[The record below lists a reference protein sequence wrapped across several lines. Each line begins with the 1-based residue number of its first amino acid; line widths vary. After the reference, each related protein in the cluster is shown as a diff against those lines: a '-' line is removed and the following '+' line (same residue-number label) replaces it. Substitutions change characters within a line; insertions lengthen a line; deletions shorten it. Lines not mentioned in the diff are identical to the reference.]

1 MILITV
7 TTEVQSRIELLNA
20 IIYFFASAYLIY
32 ILFVKKFTLQTDKE
46 LIRALLS
53 GYLMA
58 AGIFICR
65 FLETYSKSAEI
76 DSGNVY
82 SVMLLVT
89 ILLLPVNYYCCT
101 RLKAEGCSL
110 RLYFLVLGFMV
121 LTYFLADYLY
131 LFRQLLVESHSKIF
145 MAVSI
150 ILFLA
155 FNGYFSLRYKAKIYH
170 LVRLEKEKI
179 SFFENDIFIFSISQL
194 FSLVIATILISGS
207 KFGMSNIMIS
217 VFTLINAAL
226 LIKVAVHFHYASLA
240 PDMHKQFC
248 LGDQQEVTYSQGR
261 EIPDNIKA
269 DELYKRLLIY
279 FEQKK
284 PFLNSNLKIREVALY
299 LYTNKTYLSRV
310 INEKKRQNFNQFVNY
325 YRIEEVKRLFNE
337 NNDLSIQELCTL
349 SGFGSMATFSIAF
362 RYYMGNTPADWCK
375 DQRFRNKME

>member
-1 MILITV
+1 
-7 TTEVQSRIELLNA
+7 
-20 IIYFFASAYLIY
+20 
-32 ILFVKKFTLQTDKE
+32 
-46 LIRALLS
+46 
-53 GYLMA
+53 
-58 AGIFICR
+58 
-65 FLETYSKSAEI
+65 
-76 DSGNVY
+76 
-82 SVMLLVT
+82 
-89 ILLLPVNYYCCT
+89 
-101 RLKAEGCSL
+101 
-110 RLYFLVLGFMV
+110 
-121 LTYFLADYLY
+121 
-131 LFRQLLVESHSKIF
+131 

>member
-1 MILITV
+1 MLDYLAVRVSVIFFTYIWRPNQSRMNLITV

-32 ILFVKKFTLQTDKE
+32 ILFVKKFSFQADKD
-46 LIRALLS
+46 LIRALLA
-53 GYLMA
+53 GYLPA
-58 AGIFICR
+58 TGIFLYR
-65 FLETYSKSAEI
+65 HLETFSKSAELY
-76 DSGNVY
+76 SGNVY

-194 FSLVIATILISGS
+194 FSLVIATILISGC

-226 LIKVAVHFHYASLA
+226 LIKVAVHFHYTGLSYSTQ
-240 PDMHKQFC
+240 KQFF
-248 LGDQQEVTYSQGR
+248 LGDQQDLSYSQSR

-269 DELYKRLLIY
+269 DELYKRLLAY
-279 FEQKK
+279 FDQKK
-284 PFLNSNLKIREVALY
+284 PYLNSDLKIREVALY

-310 INEKKRQNFNQFVNY
+310 INEKKRQN
-325 YRIEEVKRLFNE
+325 
-337 NNDLSIQELCTL
+337 
-349 SGFGSMATFSIAF
+349 
-362 RYYMGNTPADWCK
+362 
-375 DQRFRNKME
+375 

>member
-1 MILITV
+1 MNLITV

-53 GYLMA
+53 GYLLA
-58 AGIFICR
+58 TGIFLCR
-65 FLETYSKSAEI
+65 LLETFGKSAEI
-76 DSGNVY
+76 NSSNLY

-101 RLKAEGCSL
+101 RLKAERCNL
-110 RLYFLVLGFMV
+110 RFYFFVLAFMA
-121 LTYFLADYLY
+121 LSYFLADYLF
-131 LFRQLLVESHSKIF
+131 LFRRVFVEENSKII

-150 ILFLA
+150 LLFLA

-170 LVRLEKEKI
+170 LIRLEKEKI
-179 SFFENDIFIFSISQL
+179 GFFENDIFIFSISQI
-194 FSLVIATILISGS
+194 FSLVIIIMLISGS

-217 VFTLINAAL
+217 VFTLINTAL
-226 LIKVAVHFHYASLA
+226 MIKVAVHFHYNKPSSGVQ
-240 PDMHKQFC
+240 KQFC
-248 LGDQQEVTYSQGR
+248 LGDQHEITYSQGR

-269 DELYKRLLIY
+269 DELYKRLLVY

-284 PFLNSNLKIREVALY
+284 PYLNSNLKIREVALY

-325 YRIEEVKRLFNE
+325 YRIEEVKRLFNQ
-337 NNDLSIQELCTL
+337 NNDISIQELCTL